1 MGADIHGVWE
11 CRLPNGTWV
20 AFREINLDKNY
31 TWFGI
36 LSGVRGEGPKCDSIE
51 WDPRKERDAGEYWLN
66 FCRDV
71 DLFGHTLVSIPAL
84 RQANEEFHRSQSVW
98 NLTAA
103 GEDDRELEPSLNEIV
118 KEIWLGSHL
127 EKRGMMNAHVPSAL
141 TMGIPLREVLGLGPE
156 ARIEDAFGLIR
167 MVVAYD
173 S

>member
-20 AFREINLDKNY
+20 AFREINLDKSY

-36 LSGVRGEGPKCDSIE
+36 LSGVRGDGPRCDSIP

-71 DLFGHTLVSIPAL
+71 ELFGHTLISIPAL
-84 RQANEEFHRSQSVW
+84 RQANEELHVLHAEW
-98 NLTAA
+98 NPMESAA
-103 GEDDRELEPSLNEIV
+103 DDHEPEPSLNEIV
-118 KEIWLGSHL
+118 KEIWLGSHV
-127 EKRGMMNAHVPSAL
+127 EKRGMMNVHVPSVL
-141 TMGIPLREVLGLGPE
+141 PMGIPLREVLGLGPD
-156 ARIEDAFGLIR
+156 ARIEEAFGLLR